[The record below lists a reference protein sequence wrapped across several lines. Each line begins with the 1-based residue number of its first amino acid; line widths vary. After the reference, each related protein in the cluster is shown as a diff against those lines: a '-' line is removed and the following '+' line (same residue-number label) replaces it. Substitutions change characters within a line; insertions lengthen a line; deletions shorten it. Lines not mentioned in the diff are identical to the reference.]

1 MSTAAETAEVWQ
13 LSGREWLPVWKEVV
27 SSRLLAA
34 RVVLSNLGP
43 LKEAVWAPTCAFS
56 I

>member
-13 LSGREWLPVWKEVV
+13 LSDRVAALWKEVA
-27 SSRLLAA
+27 SSPLLAA
-34 RVVLSNLGP
+34 RIVLSNLGP